1 MNCPLCQS
9 IDRVEFDAEMV
20 INAEMV
26 IHFSG
31 LRNIG
36 KRDVLAFPK
45 ISACLDCGFLTCSIP
60 ETELLELGESN
71 APLAPNG
78 QLVDRACEIV
88 RQQSAQ
94 VTTARAEE
102 GLK

>member
-31 LRNIG
+31 LRNTG
-36 KRDVLAFPK
+36 KRDVLAFPR
-45 ISACLDCGFLTCSIP
+45 ISACLDCGFLTCTIP
-60 ETELLELGESN
+60 ETELLELGERN
-71 APLAPNG
+71 TPPAPNG
-78 QLVDRACEIV
+78 QRVGRACEV
-88 RQQSAQ
+88 VAQ
-94 VTTARAEE
+94 LTTTEPRK
-102 GLK
+102 G

>member
-20 INAEMV
+20 IKAGMV

-31 LRNIG
+31 LPNIG

-45 ISACLDCGFLTCSIP
+45 ISACLDCGFLTCTIP
-60 ETELLELGESN
+60 ETELLELGEST
-71 APLAPNG
+71 APPAPNG
-78 QLVDRACEIV
+78 QLVDRAREIV
-88 RQQSAQ
+88 PRQSAQ
-94 VTTARAEE
+94 ITTAQAKE